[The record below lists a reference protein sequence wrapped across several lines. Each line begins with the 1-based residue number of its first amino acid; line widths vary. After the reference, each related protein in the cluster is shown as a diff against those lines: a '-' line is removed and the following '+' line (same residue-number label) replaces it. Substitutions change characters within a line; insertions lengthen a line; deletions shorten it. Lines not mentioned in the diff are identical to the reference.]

1 MVVLSDMAEQPDG
14 DRPSSAIA
22 ETGRKT
28 TDSPLTHGQRRAA
41 RMLALGRKVTEVA
54 RVLRVSPTT
63 IFDWRR
69 EIPAFSVEIERWH
82 REQEDAVRSAL
93 YDRFARMLDVL
104 DGESTNGEASAMER
118 IVAAKAVI
126 EAVLKLHINTRNIAA
141 KTKDTERSAEDL
153 AADVRRALSDAL
165 GKIDPEAS

>member
-28 TDSPLTHGQRRAA
+28 TDSPLTNGQRRAA

-141 KTKDTERSAEDL
+141 KTKDADRSAEDL

>member
-1 MVVLSDMAEQPDG
+1 
-14 DRPSSAIA
+14 
-22 ETGRKT
+22 
-28 TDSPLTHGQRRAA
+28 
-41 RMLALGRKVTEVA
+41 MLALGRKVTEVA